1 MGGETP
7 RLNFH
12 SPAQFSSN
20 LSVLPLP
27 LPRFFYSILRKHC
40 VPVNGKGSWLIFF
53 FFFFFSLFT
62 ISSSIIHT
70 RRESPLEPVVPLS
83 RKEAELKKKSW
94 KKEKKKK
101 GRTKNKKKR
110 KKERRGKYETPENL
124 LAQRHRSVQR
134 AWGSLKNCKTGKFTG
149 QSGNHQMFNVGGNTL
164 AR

>member
-53 FFFFFSLFT
+53 FFLFFFFFYDLLEHYSYST
-62 ISSSIIHT
+62 RISA
-70 RRESPLEPVVPLS
+70 RACCSPFAKGGGVE
-83 RKEAELKKKSW
+83 KKSW

>member
-20 LSVLPLP
+20 LSLLS
-27 LPRFFYSILRKHC
+27 LFYSILRKHW
-40 VPVNGKGSWLIFF
+40 VPVNGKRSPVNLLAV
-53 FFFFFSLFT
+53 FFFFSFFFYDLLEHYLY
-62 ISSSIIHT
+62 SN
-70 RRESPLEPVVPLS
+70 LEPVRSPFAKDWKKES
-83 RKEAELKKKSW
+83 R
-94 KKEKKKK
+94 KKEKKRKERK
-101 GRTKNKKKR
+101 GRAKNKEK

>member
-20 LSVLPLP
+20 LSLLS
-27 LPRFFYSILRKHC
+27 LFYSILRKHW
-40 VPVNGKGSWLIFF
+40 VPVNGKRSPVNLLAV
-53 FFFFFSLFT
+53 FFFFSFFFT
-62 ISSSIIHT
+62 ISSSIIYT
-70 RRESPLEPVVPLS
+70 RTSSLFVPLS
-83 RKEAELKKKSW
+83 RKIEKKESR
-94 KKEKKKK
+94 KKEKKRKERK
-101 GRTKNKKKR
+101 GRAKNKEKR
-110 KKERRGKYETPENL
+110 KERRGKYETPENL

-134 AWGSLKNCKTGKFTG
+134 ARGSLKNCKTGKFTG